1 MRFSRVCHAT
11 TAASR
16 ARRGAGE
23 RARERIRQ
31 VDAAAQAALDA
42 HRALDALSL
51 RSAHGACELERL
63 VAAAQVSE
71 VPGADGGSTW
81 LLHHAAA
88 PGARIAEL
96 RLLPPVPAALGG
108 RFDAGLR
115 GGYDPI

>member
-31 VDAAAQAALDA
+31 VDAAAQAALA
-42 HRALDALSL
+42 RTVRRAKA
-51 RSAHGACELERL
+51 ERL